1 MLCYGS
7 NGISTLH
14 YIDRKLSY
22 SVNIA
27 INNYKMIKMEKDLDL
42 EKSSWKISKA
52 LKLKHKAQIVNNNLP
67 QMYDIIIHV
76 YLKDVKIV

>member
-1 MLCYGS
+1 
-7 NGISTLH
+7 
-14 YIDRKLSY
+14 
-22 SVNIA
+22 
-27 INNYKMIKMEKDLDL
+27 MIKMEKDLDL

-76 YLKDVKIV
+76 YLKDAKIV